1 MTRRILAP
9 PLLLLLLCFSRD
21 AGAVTFQDVNI
32 VATTDV
38 HAWIAGGDRQVKA
51 GTPALD
57 ATFGDLTSF
66 AQRAKA
72 AAAAQGKDLF
82 LVDNGDVVDGTG
94 LSNLAADHCSYLL
107 PLLQQV
113 PYDALN
119 CGNHELYDNATMEA
133 FRASG
138 YIDGWNGRY
147 LTSNLYNA
155 SEGEGSPLGARSAV
169 MVGPVTGVRILTFGF
184 MYDMAPAEGRCA
196 AVGVTPVEEAVGAA
210 WFTAALGDGS
220 GYDAVLVLA
229 HMDAFEP
236 LIETI
241 TSAVRAG
248 PRGAA
253 LPVLVIAGHS
263 HARKIKSVDARC
275 TVFEPGNYFNT
286 VGFAS
291 FDLPSAADDAGAATA
306 AAAAADNEGEGAA
319 GADGD
324 AAPAPYFFSLTDI
337 DTSVGSLALAL
348 NLSAGGAGL
357 HTAAG
362 DNVTA
367 AIRGAQAALG
377 LSEVLGCAPQDYLE
391 GPGLDALY
399 VNTIVPKALFAANDP
414 PGAAGGGGD
423 GSSSSSSSSSQWL
436 VQSVGGLRYDLYGG
450 NVTTDDI
457 YKILPFRDAIKV
469 VHGVEGEHLRA
480 VLQMLN
486 GGGGGAGGEGEGAVE
501 EAAFGWDARRA
512 RAGAPCARRGSG
524 GTYGAKW
531 IATDDNPQEGH
542 PYDCYFVSFD
552 APKVAA
558 ALQNASGAAV
568 VVADYAGPGPTTDTD
583 MMIAWAK
590 ADLPPC

>member
-1 MTRRILAP
+1 MTSRRILAP
-9 PLLLLLLCFSRD
+9 LLLLCFSRG
-21 AGAVTFQDVNI
+21 AGAITFQDVNI

-138 YIDGWNGRY
+138 YIDGWHGRY

-169 MVGPVTGVRILTFGF
+169 MVGPVTGVRVLTFGF

-196 AVGVTPVEEAVGAA
+196 AVGVTPVAEAVGAA

-241 TSAVRAG
+241 TAAVRAG

-263 HARKIKSVDARC
+263 HARKVKSVDARC
-275 TVFEPGNYFNT
+275 TIFEPGNYFNT

-291 FDLPSAADDAGAATA
+291 FDLPSAAADAAAAAA
-306 AAAAADNEGEGAA
+306 AAAAADDEAEGKASADADA
-319 GADGD
+319 G
-324 AAPAPYFFSLTDI
+324 AAPAPSFFSLTDI
-337 DTSVGSLALAL
+337 DTSVGSLASAL
-348 NLSAGGAGL
+348 NLTAGGAGL
-357 HTAAG
+357 PTAAG
-362 DNVTA
+362 DHVTA
-367 AIRGAQAALG
+367 AIRSAQAALG

-414 PGAAGGGGD
+414 PGAGGGG
-423 GSSSSSSSSSQWL
+423 GSSGGGSQWL

-469 VHGVEGEHLRA
+469 VHGVQGEHLRA

-486 GGGGGAGGEGEGAVE
+486 GGGGGGGAGGEGEGAVA
-501 EAAFGWDARRA
+501 EAAVGWDARRA

-524 GTYGAKW
+524 GTYGARW
-531 IATDDNPQEGH
+531 IATDDNPQEGR

-568 VVADYAGPGPTTDTD
+568 VVEDYAGPGPTTDTD